1 LVKTLAHTIW
11 LREYFRKKPSM
22 RHGSLNFLAKSEMER
37 FVHPGTSDVANRARL
52 HIARTANSTTLNII

>member
-1 LVKTLAHTIW
+1 
-11 LREYFRKKPSM
+11 EYFRKKPSM

-37 FVHPGTSDVANRARL
+37 FVHPGTSDAANRARL